1 MEKKQ
6 LKTREE
12 VLEGFA
18 SKGLSV
24 RGWAI
29 ANGLQ
34 PSVVHSLLRGRTT
47 GRIGESHKAAVLLGL
62 KNGEIVE

>member
-1 MEKKQ
+1 MEQKP
-6 LKTREE
+6 LKTRDE
-12 VLEGFA
+12 VLASFA
-18 SKGLSV
+18 SKGLSI

-47 GRIGESHKAAVLLGL
+47 GRLGESHKAAVLLGL